1 QAAAGSRRAWRPAGA
16 ARLDGIVQA
25 EARGGVHSRPS
36 SPASPRSQASPS
48 PRRRP
53 FRPSLLRPGVLHWP
67 RPATSRPLLRE
78 KVVHVR
84 NYFEN
89 PNQLG
94 AKYIE
99 VIVVV
104 DVQKAWCVCL
114 LLLFLRGGGS
124 PAAPPCRYGSVQ
136 PQDELSGVPS
146 AMMACDSS
154 CRCGLSS
161 CSPPVWITPGALSH
175 PAYKAVLL
183 QGAAQQPED

>member
-1 QAAAGSRRAWRPAGA
+1 GGRGLPARLAARGRRPAG
-16 ARLDGIVQA
+16 R
-25 EARGGVHSRPS
+25 H
-36 SPASPRSQASPS
+36 
-48 PRRRP
+48 
-53 FRPSLLRPGVLHWP
+53 RPGRGP
-67 RPATSRPLLRE
+67 RGRPLEAVVARVAAVAGVALAA
-78 KVVHVR
+78 VVHVR